1 MIRRAIIALTALAM
15 VLALAAPVAFAQ
27 DDVNTATNVQTGQ
40 TGAIAQVA
48 QQCVEADAGDNECL
62 IVDKDNG
69 NGDGDAIVVNDLTQ
83 HDNELNAVAVGGEG
97 GDNEGIAVGVGDD
110 LNVGGDDLG
119 RALLDPN
126 DDNGDDNVAAFNQ
139 QQQSQNATAANQI
152 ENDAV
157 VQNDTILSN
166 ANAGDVENTG
176 NVCQVGAAVA
186 QQQNDDDDE
195 ANPV

>member
-15 VLALAAPVAFAQ
+15 VLALAVPVAFAQ
-27 DDVNTATNVQTGQ
+27 DDVNTATNTQTGQ
-40 TGAIAQVA
+40 TGAIAQTA
-48 QQCVEADAGDNECL
+48 QQCVEADAGSNYCL
-62 IVDKDNG
+62 IVDEDNG

-97 GDNEGIAVGVGDD
+97 GDNNAIAAAVGDD
-110 LNVGGDDLG
+110 VNLWGGNNG
-119 RALLDPN
+119 W

-139 QQQSQNATAANQI
+139 QQQCQPATASNQI
-152 ENDAV
+152 ENDAA

-166 ANAGDVENTG
+166 NNAGDVENIG

-186 QQQNDDDDE
+186 QQQNDDDE
-195 ANPV
+195 GAPF